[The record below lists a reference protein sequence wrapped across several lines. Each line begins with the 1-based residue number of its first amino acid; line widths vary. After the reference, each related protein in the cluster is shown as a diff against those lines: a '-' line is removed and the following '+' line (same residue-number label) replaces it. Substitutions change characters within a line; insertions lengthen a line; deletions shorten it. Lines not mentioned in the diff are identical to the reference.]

1 MKKPW
6 LKKEE
11 QLLDEIK
18 QTQLSEDETAL
29 WYLGQSG
36 FVFKHGDQLI
46 GIDLV
51 LNDLTDAQGKTR
63 RYYEIPFTPDRLAL
77 DVVLCT
83 HGHRDHY
90 DKKTIQGLYQA
101 NPEIRI
107 VVPEGVVATLIEDGI
122 PEENIVGMNDGDK
135 ENFDN
140 LEVAAFSAAHPEI
153 LKDEQGKDLNLGYE
167 MKIGPVQIAHLGDT
181 LLCEELIDHLEKM
194 ENPDCMIVPING
206 QDYFRT
212 ARNCIGNLSPYEAV
226 MAGKIA
232 QAGQLIPCHYDM
244 IMGNTCS
251 VLDFVSNMEEHYP
264 QGTFAIPR
272 LGERLIFKKEK

>member
-1 MKKPW
+1 MG
-6 LKKEE
+6 KES
-11 QLLDEIK
+11 
-18 QTQLSEDETAL
+18 LSFIPVNGQRIIQPCSEGDRAFFCPTEEPAVGT
-29 WYLGQSG
+29 LGQLHFNRIAG
-36 FVFKHGDQLI
+36 LAK
-46 GIDLV
+46 
-51 LNDLTDAQGKTR
+51 N
-63 RYYEIPFTPDRLAL
+63 RL
-77 DVVLCT
+77 
-83 HGHRDHY
+83 R
-90 DKKTIQGLYQA
+90 LYQA

-107 VVPEGVVATLIEDGI
+107 VVPEGIVATLIEDGI